1 MHKRSFNIKY
11 LPPITLENF
20 KKDSWKEY
28 QTNNVTLIK
37 KNDGYYLIKD
47 VDKELKITENFF
59 EFLVADKISEVYKT
73 IYDIPLSGNL
83 NIIIEETK
91 DNNLINRIAIVYFKT
106 LKDSQDFEIPKFF
119 GEEIFEENRKIDY
132 IEINSNDIILLVA
145 KLKELDINL
154 ETKNQLLELYNKV
167 INSSHDN
174 GKPIAISIN
183 KNSEI
188 ASLLGYNEKQV
199 TKKMI

>member
-11 LPPITLENF
+11 LPLITLENF

-59 EFLVADKISEVYKT
+59 QFLVADKISEVYKT

-106 LKDSQDFEIPKFF
+106 LEDAIKFEIPKFF

-145 KLKELDINL
+145 KIKELDINE
-154 ETKNQLLELYNKV
+154 ETKNELLKLYNRI
-167 INSSHDN
+167 INSSHN
-174 GKPIAISIN
+174 NEKPIAVSIN

>member
-1 MHKRSFNIKY
+1 MYKRSFNIKS

-20 KKDSWKEY
+20 KKDAWIEY

-37 KNDGYYLIKD
+37 KIDGYYLIKD
-47 VDKELKITENFF
+47 INKELKITENFF
-59 EFLVADKISEVYKT
+59 QFLVADKISEVYKT

-106 LKDSQDFEIPKFF
+106 LEDAIKFEIPKFF

-145 KLKELDINL
+145 KIKELDINE
-154 ETKNQLLELYNKV
+154 ETKNELLKLYNRI

-174 GKPIAISIN
+174 EKPIAISIN

>member
-1 MHKRSFNIKY
+1 MYKRSFNIKS

-20 KKDSWKEY
+20 KKDAWIEY

-37 KNDGYYLIKD
+37 KIDGYYLIKD
-47 VDKELKITENFF
+47 INKELKITKDFF

-106 LKDSQDFEIPKFF
+106 LEDAIKFEIPKFF

-145 KLKELDINL
+145 KIKELDINE
-154 ETKNQLLELYNKV
+154 ETKNELLKLYNRA

>member
-1 MHKRSFNIKY
+1 MYKRSFNIKS

-20 KKDSWKEY
+20 KKDAWIEY

-37 KNDGYYLIKD
+37 KIDGYYLIKD
-47 VDKELKITENFF
+47 INKELKITKDFF

-106 LKDSQDFEIPKFF
+106 LEDAIKFEIPKFF
-119 GEEIFEENRKIDY
+119 GE
-132 IEINSNDIILLVA
+132 
-145 KLKELDINL
+145 
-154 ETKNQLLELYNKV
+154 
-167 INSSHDN
+167 
-174 GKPIAISIN
+174 
-183 KNSEI
+183 
-188 ASLLGYNEKQV
+188 
-199 TKKMI
+199 